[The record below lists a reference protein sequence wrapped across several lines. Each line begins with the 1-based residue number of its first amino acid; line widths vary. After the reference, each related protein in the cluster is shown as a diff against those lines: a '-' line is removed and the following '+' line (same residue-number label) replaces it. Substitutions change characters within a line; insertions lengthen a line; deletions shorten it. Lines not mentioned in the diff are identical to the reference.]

1 MVCMNT
7 MATSPGLK
15 RQNMGRAQDRISS
28 LPDDILHSILSMVP
42 LKSAIRTSALSR
54 RWRSLYEHCIIF
66 ATVLDFGEEFSC
78 SQSPE
83 QFATTVNRYLPLHGD
98 GKLEKFRI
106 LFSPFDLFMPDIE
119 SWISFAV
126 SKGVKVLDL
135 DLSQGITHNGIYID
149 ERWPFKLPNCLF
161 QCNSLTHLYLSR
173 CEFTGPIDL
182 RCFQGLR
189 ELSLSYIEFTDE
201 MLQIILLNSPFLESL
216 ILRNCA
222 LLVDIKISG
231 PDIRLRSLT
240 LVGCLPSTE
249 LEISAPN
256 LQSLILYGRLSAP
269 YHFNNISALV
279 DAHICSTIRVTDN
292 DYVTLLTDLAHV
304 KILTLSSAALMD
316 LALATEYDDDEYF
329 PIQLQNLQELQLAM
343 DSISEEHLTCI
354 FAFFEHCPSPFLEK
368 LFIQLMVDMEDPI
381 GVADTVTITKIAP
394 DVAFSHLKLIKISN
408 FRGSIT
414 ELRLVKFLL
423 GNAIVLESLV
433 LVASQASDHTK
444 RCDDSLAMRILRGQL
459 SLIPKASAEA
469 CIVLHEFFEDDCNL
483 NPTHRIVCRENGVQT
498 FDWA

>member
-1 MVCMNT
+1 
-7 MATSPGLK
+7 
-15 RQNMGRAQDRISS
+15 
-28 LPDDILHSILSMVP
+28 
-42 LKSAIRTSALSR
+42 
-54 RWRSLYEHCIIF
+54 
-66 ATVLDFGEEFSC
+66 
-78 SQSPE
+78 
-83 QFATTVNRYLPLHGD
+83 
-98 GKLEKFRI
+98 
-106 LFSPFDLFMPDIE
+106 
-119 SWISFAV
+119 
-126 SKGVKVLDL
+126 
-135 DLSQGITHNGIYID
+135 
-149 ERWPFKLPNCLF
+149 
-161 QCNSLTHLYLSR
+161 
-173 CEFTGPIDL
+173 
-182 RCFQGLR
+182 
-189 ELSLSYIEFTDE
+189 

-240 LVGCLPSTE
+240 LVGCLPGTE

-279 DAHICSTIRVTDN
+279 DAHICSTTRVTDN

-329 PIQLQNLQELQLAM
+329 PIQLQNLQELQIAM

-368 LFIQLMVDMEDPI
+368 LFIQLLVDMEDPI
-381 GVADTVTITKIAP
+381 GVADTVTIAKIAP
-394 DVAFSHLKLIKISN
+394 DVAFNHLKLIKISN

-423 GNAIVLESLV
+423 ENSIVLESLV

-444 RCDDSLAMRILRGQL
+444 RCDDRELGLAAEAKQGDSLAMRILRGQL

-483 NPTHRIVCRENGVQT
+483 NPTHRIVCRENDVQT
-498 FDWA
+498 FDRA